1 MKLKNSVINKL
12 SKMSKEE
19 LFELINNL
27 CDSND
32 EVVSYLNN
40 VLTNTK
46 VDANK
51 YIAKI
56 EKCFEGCNFKVDKAM
71 DIYLTLRKTTIDYN
85 ALSQVGLCLLN
96 ELIFDFGLGN
106 FSESR
111 FKRISKISSLVCEDI
126 SKATNNEEYRR
137 EYEALLLVED
147 EYLYE
152 ELIETYY
159 IYFESRL
166 DDEFLDEE

>member
-1 MKLKNSVINKL
+1 MKLKTSVLNKVNKMTKDDLIN
-12 SKMSKEE
+12 
-19 LFELINNL
+19 LINNL
-27 CDSND
+27 CESNED
-32 EVVSYLNN
+32 VVSYLNN
-40 VLTNTK
+40 VLSNSK
-46 VDANK
+46 IDSEK
-51 YIAKI
+51 YITKI
-56 EKCFEGCNFKVDKAM
+56 EGCFKGCNFKVDKAL
-71 DIYLTLRKTTIDYN
+71 DLYLTLRKTTNDYN

-166 DDEFLDEE
+166 DEEFLDEE

>member
-1 MKLKNSVINKL
+1 MKLKKSVTNKL

-19 LFELINNL
+19 LLGLINDL

-40 VLTNTK
+40 VLTYTK

-51 YIAKI
+51 YMVRI

-71 DIYLTLRKTTIDYN
+71 DIYLALRKTTIDHN

-96 ELIFDFGLGN
+96 ELIFDFGMGN
-106 FSESR
+106 FSDSR

-152 ELIETYY
+152 ELIEIYY